1 MQSAHAVFLPSPET
15 QQGKGR
21 VLTNAT
27 KCSLRGPLFPASQ
40 YLTVVRSRSS
50 NASALSSPD
59 GFHQGSYEELLRSP
73 QQTVVQPEK
82 RFSIF
87 EKPWLQSVIYR
98 FGLAS
103 QVDRRRIKNLEKY
116 QPMSDGLQAT
126 ATATATAHT
135 CPHGDKNDDARRA
148 FPRGGADPRISG

>member
-1 MQSAHAVFLPSPET
+1 ML
-15 QQGKGR
+15 
-21 VLTNAT
+21 
-27 KCSLRGPLFPASQ
+27 ASRAIISGQPVQ
-40 YLTVVRSRSS
+40 YLTVVRSRSY

-82 RFSIF
+82 SFSIL
-87 EKPWLQSVIYR
+87 ENPWLQSVIYR
-98 FGLAS
+98 FDLAS

-126 ATATATAHT
+126 SHSDSAHL
-135 CPHGDKNDDARRA
+135 PSWR
-148 FPRGGADPRISG
+148 